1 MFSEDD
7 LLPLSALQHLLF
19 CERQCA
25 LIHIEGLWADNTL
38 TVLGTRLHEKAHR
51 DGESESRGNV
61 RIARGVRL
69 RSLRLGLAGK
79 ADVVEFHRIDAD
91 AASEDAAEAGQGVG
105 TEHAPEGGSPA
116 CPAGGAPPHAAGVSP
131 QGGAPDAVALP
142 DAPGLW
148 RPFPVEYKRG
158 RPKRN
163 HCDEVQLCGQ
173 ALCLEEMLGV
183 AVPAGALFYG
193 ATRRRFDVA
202 FDAAL
207 RAETEEAARRLRRLL
222 EARVTP
228 RVAREPKC
236 DHCSLVGMCMPDA
249 TAPGRSAA
257 RYTRDALRR
266 LEAGGP

>member
-1 MFSEDD
+1 MFDEDD
-7 LLPLSALQHLLF
+7 LVPLSALQHLLF

-25 LIHIEGLWADNTL
+25 LIHLEGQWAENRL
-38 TVLGTRLHEKAHR
+38 TALGEHLHEKAHR
-51 DGESESRGNV
+51 DGETESRGDL

-79 ADVVEFHRIDAD
+79 ADVVEFHRIDAQGPAGTQPD
-91 AASEDAAEAGQGVG
+91 GALAGASPGPGQGV
-105 TEHAPEGGSPA
+105 PLP
-116 CPAGGAPPHAAGVSP
+116 GV
-131 QGGAPDAVALP
+131 
-142 DAPGLW
+142 PGLW

-193 ATRRRFDVA
+193 ATRRRFDVT
-202 FDAAL
+202 FDPLL
-207 RAETEEAARRLRRLL
+207 RAETEQAARQLHELL
-222 EARVTP
+222 AAGITP
-228 RVAREPKC
+228 RAAREPKC
-236 DHCSLVGMCMPDA
+236 DHCSLLGLCLPDA

-257 RYTRDALRR
+257 RYTADALRR
-266 LEAGGP
+266 LGREGDAK

>member
-1 MFSEDD
+1 MFDEDD

-19 CERQCA
+19 CQRQCA
-25 LIHIEGLWADNTL
+25 LIHIEGLWAENRL
-38 TVLGTRLHEKAHR
+38 TALGKRLHERAHR
-51 DGESESRGNV
+51 EGERELRGDV
-61 RIARGVRL
+61 CIARGVRL

-79 ADVVEFHRIDAD
+79 ADVVEFHRLDATGAPGAPGGRGAEG
-91 AASEDAAEAGQGVG
+91 AATDGASGQGV
-105 TEHAPEGGSPA
+105 PI
-116 CPAGGAPPHAAGVSP
+116 
-131 QGGAPDAVALP
+131 P

-163 HCDEVQLCGQ
+163 RCDEVQVCAQ
-173 ALCLEEMLGV
+173 AMCLEEMLGIE
-183 AVPAGALFYG
+183 VPAGALFYG

-207 RAETEEAARRLRRLL
+207 RAETEDAARRLH
-222 EARVTP
+222 AMIDSGVTP

-236 DHCSLVGMCMPDA
+236 DHCSLAALCLPEA
-249 TAPGRSAA
+249 TGPARSAA

-266 LEAGGP
+266 SEAGDP